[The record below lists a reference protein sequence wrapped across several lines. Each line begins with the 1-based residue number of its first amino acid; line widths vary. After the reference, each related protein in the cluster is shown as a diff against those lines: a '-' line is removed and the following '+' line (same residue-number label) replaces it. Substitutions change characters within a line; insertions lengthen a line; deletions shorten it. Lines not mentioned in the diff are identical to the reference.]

1 VITFRD
7 VHHLVPRLLLLLLV
21 PLGLLAGPSRA
32 GELPKDWLAFESEH
46 AVVHAPPSAERTAA
60 TLSSEV
66 DDVVEE
72 LLSLTGLQRAPT
84 RIQAYLAPSR
94 DSFSSIQPGSPPE
107 WAAGTAYPE
116 RSLLFVCLE
125 THGQKSP
132 RQVFVHEVTHVVLHW
147 SYGES
152 EPPRWLEEGLAQVVA
167 GEFDLQTQVLLS
179 RAALG
184 GGLIPLSSLVDRWPR
199 QPGRARVAYAQSRD
213 FVLFVRHRHGDE
225 ALAVMIERLAA
236 GGGVEDAL
244 LAATGEPLAELEDRW
259 RGRLKR
265 RYAWLPVIGG
275 SGSAW
280 SLAAVLLVIGWAR
293 KRRIKHQRL
302 AQMAEAEAR
311 VDEVRQR
318 VWEPDPERTPLWTE
332 PDEHEPTVH

>member
-1 VITFRD
+1 MITVRD
-7 VHHLVPRLLLLLLV
+7 VRCLATWLPLVLFTP
-21 PLGLLAGPSRA
+21 GLLAWSARA
-32 GELPKDWLAFESEH
+32 GELPRDWLAFESEH
-46 AVVHAPPSAERTAA
+46 AVVHAPARAERTAS
-60 TLSSEV
+60 TLSAEV
-66 DDVVEE
+66 DDLVEQ
-72 LLSLTGLQRAPT
+72 LMALTGIEQSPK
-84 RIQAYLAPSR
+84 RIQAYLAPTR
-94 DSFSSIQPGSPPE
+94 DSFSAIQPGAPPE

-116 RSLLFVCLE
+116 QSLLFVCLE
-125 THGQKSP
+125 SHGEKSP

-225 ALAVMIERLAA
+225 AVAEMIARLAD
-236 GGGVEDAL
+236 GEGVEDAL
-244 LAATGEPLAELEDRW
+244 LAATGTPLQELEERW

-265 RYAWLPVIGG
+265 RYAWLPVLGG
-275 SGSAW
+275 SGSVW
-280 SLAAVLLVIGWAR
+280 SVGAVLVVVGWAR
-293 KRRIKHQRL
+293 KRRIKRLRL
-302 AQMAEAEAR
+302 AQMAESEAR
-311 VDEVRQR
+311 VDEVRKR
-318 VWEPDPERTPLWTE
+318 AWEPDPDRTPLWKE
-332 PDEHEPTVH
+332 PDEQEPTVH